1 MDITIN
7 APQTESN
14 SNSAKAMSLNNGLI
28 WFICFVPLIGLFLE
42 NYANSATAGAFL
54 WILVPLFMIGCSI
67 ADCKQLIK
75 HGIDAAHLFKWVW
88 LTPFY
93 FYKREKLCCRELYK
107 AIMCGFFIIAA
118 LFMNGFT
125 QSIKI
130 DADYMTVSAQ
140 NSYVQSLDNFSGSS
154 SKIIGECIASY
165 LGDDAEWDCTKDG
178 HNYTVTV
185 KGKHGSDN
193 YTISFIIV
201 YDGFTYRKFAI
212 SDVVKNDVSLRD
224 EDFSSVCKAIFING
238 GDSSDTDSSS
248 SSAE

>member
-93 FYKREKLCCRELYK
+93 VYKREKLCGRELYK

-125 QSIKI
+125 QSIK
-130 DADYMTVSAQ
+130 
-140 NSYVQSLDNFSGSS
+140 
-154 SKIIGECIASY
+154 
-165 LGDDAEWDCTKDG
+165 
-178 HNYTVTV
+178 
-185 KGKHGSDN
+185 
-193 YTISFIIV
+193 
-201 YDGFTYRKFAI
+201 
-212 SDVVKNDVSLRD
+212 
-224 EDFSSVCKAIFING
+224 
-238 GDSSDTDSSS
+238 
-248 SSAE
+248 